1 MRRPKA
7 VAALLAGGTIAL
19 GGGSAVVASLPRPA
33 HPAAAAASGARP
45 AAAIPSSAAAA
56 AARVARGGRSGGI
69 VSPSLGRA
77 AGSASPAAWAGA
89 HTTVTYTVKPGDTLS
104 GIAEWFRLHG
114 YGNLYAANVRVIG
127 SDPNLIN
134 PGERITITDGVMRLS
149 HPR

>member
-19 GGGSAVVASLPRPA
+19 GGGSAVAASLPRPS
-33 HPAAAAASGARP
+33 HPAVTAGASGARP
-45 AAAIPSSAAAA
+45 AVTAPSP
-56 AARVARGGRSGGI
+56 AARVARGARAGG
-69 VSPSLGRA
+69 VVAPALART
-77 AGSASPAAWAGA
+77 AGSASPAAWPGA
-89 HTTVTYTVKPGDTLS
+89 HSTVTYTVKPGDTLS

-114 YGNLYAANVRVIG
+114 YGDLYAENVRVIG